1 MNHILKGIRS
11 VFYSQNELEKRGW
24 ELTPL
29 EQRKYELWVHGI
41 IAGMFSVGIC
51 GVFLCSIFYFQTDSS
66 FNPRISQICLRLA
79 YVFGGMFLFGLIGTL
94 TVKQ

>member
-1 MNHILKGIRS
+1 MNHIFKGIRS

-24 ELTPL
+24 ELTPS

-41 IAGMFSVGIC
+41 IAGSFSLGLCGLLIC
-51 GVFLCSIFYFQTDSS
+51 IIFYKQTDTY
-66 FNPRISQICLRLA
+66 FNPDISMACLRFM
-79 YVFGGMFLFGLIGTL
+79 YVFGGMFLFGLIGIF